1 VIVRPA
7 HLAVLVALSVIW
19 GSAFMLVKVVLEE
32 VPPMTL
38 VAGRLGGAFV
48 FLMFALMLTGR
59 SLPRNRGAWLAFL
72 ALGLG
77 NNVWPFILLT
87 WGQQH
92 IDSSLAAILVASMP
106 LSTVV
111 LAHYWVNER
120 LTIDRTLGILI
131 GFGGVFALIG
141 GDLRDLTESST
152 LGQLA
157 IIGGVLGYSFGT
169 VFARRYMRE
178 ADPMVYAAGQT
189 LVGTTIMV
197 PVALAA
203 DQPFDLSLSVKTA
216 LAWSALGILTSAVAY
231 LLFFWLIRRITATQ
245 ASMVTY
251 LIPVT
256 AVFLGAIVL
265 DERLGANSFVGLG
278 LIILGV
284 WVVSGG
290 GRWAA
295 ERLRRER
302 GAPKVGSIGGAAD
315 GEDAHG

>member
-1 VIVRPA
+1 MIVRPA

-38 VAGRLGGAFV
+38 VAGRLAGACL
-48 FLMFALMLTGR
+48 FLMFALVLTRR
-59 SLPRNRGAWLAFL
+59 SLPRSREAWLAFV

-111 LAHYWVNER
+111 LARYWVNER

-189 LVGTTIMV
+189 LVGTAIMA

-203 DQPFDLSLSVKTA
+203 DRPFDLSISVKTA

-245 ASMVTY
+245 ASMVSY
-251 LIPVT
+251 LIPIT

-290 GRWAA
+290 GRWLA
-295 ERLRRER
+295 ERLRGDRE
-302 GAPKVGSIGGAAD
+302 AAEVGPIGGAAD
-315 GEDAHG
+315 GEDG